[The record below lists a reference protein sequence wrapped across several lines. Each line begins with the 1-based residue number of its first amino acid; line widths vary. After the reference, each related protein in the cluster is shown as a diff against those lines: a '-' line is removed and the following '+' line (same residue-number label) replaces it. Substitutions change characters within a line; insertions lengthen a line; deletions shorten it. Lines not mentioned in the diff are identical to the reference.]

1 MPGGRIIAMGFEGE
15 NDISAALLEKN
26 ASGETLVNSERCDIA
41 FYTPGKR
48 PVGAVV
54 SPKHFHICLG
64 DVHGETG
71 PGFFVSTGDG
81 GALLK
86 TDSAEGQPYGLELVS
101 EGLIAVSDT
110 AEFLFPIRTGV
121 LTVSD
126 KGSRGERK
134 DLSGPA
140 LEESVISIG
149 AEICY
154 RDMVPDDQE
163 MIRAAILGW
172 VGENGLDLILV
183 TGGTGLSERD
193 VTPEALR
200 GLGGREASGF
210 GEYIRSAT
218 WHFNPRAILSR
229 STAVVFERCLVLAL
243 PGSPRGAVECL
254 EAVKPVLR
262 HAIEIASGRGG
273 ECGHA
278 HSH

>member
-1 MPGGRIIAMGFEGE
+1 MPRGNIIAMGFEGE
-15 NDISAALLEKN
+15 NDISAALLENN
-26 ASGETLVNSERCDIA
+26 ASGETLVNGERCNLA
-41 FYTPGKR
+41 FYTPGNR
-48 PVGAVV
+48 PGGAAV
-54 SPKHFHICLG
+54 SPKCFHICLG
-64 DVHGETG
+64 KVHGDIE

-86 TDSAEGQPYGLELVS
+86 TGSAEKQPHDLELVS

-110 AEFLFPIRTGV
+110 AEILFPIRTGV

-126 KGSRGERK
+126 KGSRGDRK

-149 AEICY
+149 ADICF
-154 RDMVPDDQE
+154 RNMVPDDE
-163 MIRAAILGW
+163 NMIRDAILGW
-172 VGENGLDLILV
+172 VGGNGLDLILV

-193 VTPEALR
+193 VTPEAVR
-200 GLGGREASGF
+200 SLGGREAPGF
-210 GEYIRSAT
+210 GEYIRSST
-218 WHFNPRAILSR
+218 SSFNPRAILSR
-229 STAVVFERCLVLAL
+229 STAVVFQRCLVIAL